1 MANVPTDITDF
12 PLNSYVL
19 QRYENDEH
27 RPPHKLNTR
36 LRGPHKVL
44 SKRND
49 GEVDIYTVENL
60 ATNRLED
67 FKVHDLQPFTYDPA
81 YCDPRAVAMQDQQM
95 FAVEAI
101 RRHRGHRARKAQME
115 FEVKWL
121 GYPESD
127 NTWEP
132 WANLRDNRA
141 LHAYL
146 QAQGMES
153 LIPRKWIRPLEATGP
168 RRPQAQAPAP
178 NPTTMASATSDDPI
192 HS

>member
-1 MANVPTDITDF
+1 
-12 PLNSYVL
+12 
-19 QRYENDEH
+19 
-27 RPPHKLNTR
+27 
-36 LRGPHKVL
+36 
-44 SKRND
+44 
-49 GEVDIYTVENL
+49 
-60 ATNRLED
+60 
-67 FKVHDLQPFTYDPA
+67 
-81 YCDPRAVAMQDQQM
+81 MQDQQM